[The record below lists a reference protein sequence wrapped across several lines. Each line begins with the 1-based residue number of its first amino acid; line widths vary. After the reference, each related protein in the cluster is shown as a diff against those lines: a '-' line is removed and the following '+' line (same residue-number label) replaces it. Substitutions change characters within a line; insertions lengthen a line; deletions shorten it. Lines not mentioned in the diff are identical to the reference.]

1 MKQGRTLAELGKELE
16 RQRKAT
22 ILTSLMLLC
31 LKKQGFWHSP
41 KSGRSDQLIQKREYP
56 ACVWY
61 SLFFCVNENRF
72 HSLIILLLPVLFLLL
87 FLLYRP

>member
-41 KSGRSDQLIQKREYP
+41 KSGRSDHL
-56 ACVWY
+56 
-61 SLFFCVNENRF
+61 
-72 HSLIILLLPVLFLLL
+72 VLF
-87 FLLYRP
+87 RIVSNS